1 MNPSKTKDTIIY
13 KKEIKPRADILLI
26 SLLEDFCYLYNN
38 FNRTKSKEIF
48 GRICNK
54 LEEMGIIS
62 AESFNMKT
70 LPLRRIYRNMLGQ
83 LISNIKYNVFED
95 INTEPSHNILD
106 HETELNE
113 PSVLIKYIQDSQ
125 DQNISLIKN
134 DAIKKII
141 QNYSRLHQDFI
152 ELEKIGSGGFSRVFK
167 VYHKIDSIIYAIKKI
182 KIRNSDLKSNNLEKI
197 LNEVKCIAKMNHPNI
212 IRYYNSWIEYD
223 YDSEETNDFL
233 DSNSDENS
241 LSLTNSADSQIN
253 NSDKGSIKQKDSLN
267 LTLFIQMELCD
278 LNLKKWLINRDEMN
292 NFCYEDAK
300 EIFKQI
306 LIGMNY
312 IHSNNLI
319 HRDIKP
325 ANIFMYNIFKNT
337 FLSKDKIGLFNY
349 IIKIADFGL
358 SKEKEKKKRSKSMDY
373 SDTNTYESNKII
385 KKSNSTG
392 SLSDLLISRS
402 YDTCNVGTSSYASPE
417 QLSSHNYDYKTDL
430 YSLGIILFEL
440 MYVNKTLME
449 RYINI
454 KNLRDQHK
462 LPDDFSYKT
471 EKDVILLLTSKNP
484 DLRPDT
490 EQLLSLLK

>member
-1 MNPSKTKDTIIY
+1 MNPSKTKDAIIY

-48 GRICNK
+48 VRICNK

-70 LPLRRIYRNMLGQ
+70 LPVRRIYRNMLGQ
-83 LISNIKYNVFED
+83 LISNIKYNVFEE
-95 INTEPSHNILD
+95 INVESPDNLINHD
-106 HETELNE
+106 TELNE
-113 PSVLIKYIQDSQ
+113 PSVLIKYIQESP
-125 DQNISLIKN
+125 DQAKSLIKN
-134 DAIKKII
+134 DAIKKLI

-152 ELEKIGSGGFSRVFK
+152 ELEKIGSGGFSTVFK

-182 KIRNSDLKSNNLEKI
+182 KIRNSDLKNNNLEKI

-223 YDSEETNDFL
+223 YNSEETLDCN
-233 DSNSDENS
+233 DSNSDESS
-241 LSLTNSADSQIN
+241 LLSVPSEDSTNYTDADT
-253 NSDKGSIKQKDSLN
+253 IKQKESLN

-312 IHSNNLI
+312 IHNNNLI

-373 SDTNTYESNKII
+373 SDTNIYESNKII
-385 KKSNSTG
+385 KKANSTG
-392 SLSDLLISRS
+392 SLNDLLISRS
-402 YDTCNVGTSSYASPE
+402 YDTCNIGTSSYASPE
-417 QLSSHNYDYKTDL
+417 QLSSYNYDYKTDL

-462 LPDDFSYKT
+462 LPSDFSYKT
-471 EKDVILLLTSKNP
+471 EADVILKLTSKNSK
-484 DLRPDT
+484 LRPDT
-490 EQLLSLLK
+490 EQILSLLK